1 MYMIARAPA
10 FTRTRLHNFVSSLPP
25 FLYVARTCC
34 LRDLPLHLNDGS
46 ILGLLVSLPQSTV
59 NYQLSVYHTCTRSV
73 TSLEPF
79 LGFIIILMDNRYRH
93 TGRIAVVWQRGFAIT
108 WDFGHFGA
116 FFVSLF
122 LGFILFY
129 TWLRLPPHLA
139 CPAVADHEYDELAD
153 HVWNLTANFTELVN
167 RLNRRLALPSDNQA
181 ISS

>member
-1 MYMIARAPA
+1 MMAQSWDYSFLSLNPLLTINSVYIIHV
-10 FTRTRLHNFVSSLPP
+10 LVVS
-25 FLYVARTCC
+25 
-34 LRDLPLHLNDGS
+34 LHL
-46 ILGLLVSLPQSTV
+46 SL
-59 NYQLSVYHTCTRSV
+59 
-73 TSLEPF
+73 F